1 MGGGGVDL
9 RKQIVDY
16 CLTLPGA
23 YEDYP
28 FDDFNWTVM
37 RHGYNKKAFALV
49 FERMGHIWVNVKCEP
64 VKAEFLR
71 SMYQSVVPAYHMNK
85 THWNS
90 IILDGS
96 VPEDVVRAMID
107 DSYALIRPRLRR
119 GKNGEGTR

>member
-1 MGGGGVDL
+1 MDV
-9 RKQIVDY
+9 RKQLIDY

-37 RHGYNKKAFALV
+37 RHGYNKKTFALI
-49 FERMGHIWVNVKCEP
+49 FERRGNIWVNVKCEP

-71 SMYQSVVPAYHMNK
+71 SVNQSVIPGYHMNK

-90 IILDGS
+90 IIVDGNMPMEA
-96 VPEDVVRAMID
+96 VYGMIA
-107 DSYALIRPRLRR
+107 DSYDLIKPKLRR
-119 GKNGEGTR
+119 RSGKREGEV

>member
-1 MGGGGVDL
+1 MDL
-9 RKQIVDY
+9 RKTVIEY

-37 RHGYNKKAFALV
+37 RHGYNKKAFALI
-49 FERMGHIWVNVKCEP
+49 FERMGNIWVNVKCEP

-71 SMYQSVVPAYHMNK
+71 RMYTCIVPAYHMNK

-90 IILDGS
+90 IILNKSMPIDA
-96 VPEDVVRAMID
+96 VYDMIA
-107 DSYALIRPRLRR
+107 DSYDLIKPNPHRNQRMEERV
-119 GKNGEGTR
+119 

>member
-1 MGGGGVDL
+1 MDL

-37 RHGYNKKAFALV
+37 RHGYNKKAFALI

-85 THWNS
+85 THWTS

-96 VPEDVVRAMID
+96 VPEDAVRAMIA
-107 DSYALIRPRLRR
+107 DSYALIRPELRR
-119 GKNGEGTR
+119 DRNGEEKR

>member
-1 MGGGGVDL
+1 MDR

-16 CLTLPGA
+16 CLTLPGT

-37 RHGYNKKAFALV
+37 RHGYNKKAFALI

-96 VPEDVVRAMID
+96 VPEEAVRAMIA
-107 DSYALIRPRLRR
+107 DSYTLIRPKLRR

>member
-1 MGGGGVDL
+1 MDL

-37 RHGYNKKAFALV
+37 RHGYNKKAFALI

-85 THWNS
+85 RHWNS

-96 VPEDVVRAMID
+96 VPEEAVRAMIA
-107 DSYALIRPRLRR
+107 DSYALIRPKLWRDR
-119 GKNGEGTR
+119 NGEEKR